1 MSVIFEGAVVTTQ
14 NVDNFPE
21 GREVQI
27 HTDADLTVAF
37 YFPKTNS
44 WGGEISVEAPGQWV
58 GAGSYL
64 GRITG
69 TANVRILNTV
79 H

>member
-1 MSVIFEGAVVTTQ
+1 MSVIFEGAVASTK

-21 GREVQI
+21 GREVQV

-37 YFPKTNS
+37 WFPITKT
-44 WGGEISVEAPGQWV
+44 WGGEILVEAPGQWLGV
-58 GAGSYL
+58 GSYL